1 MTKTY
6 ERQIDNE
13 VTALVAAVRRENHR
27 YLEGADVAVDVLM
40 VSDIDD
46 ESGEVL
52 AALKLHGYPAQ
63 ATIKIVGPA
72 QRALG
77 QGDALMTLDFVS
89 WRELPPA
96 ARRALIDHE
105 LTHLEVVCGKKGEI
119 KRDDS
124 GRPKLKMR
132 LHDYEI
138 GGFREVIERHG
149 KTAPEVITA
158 KACAENGQYFWDFD
172 APRLRAVG

>member
-6 ERQIDNE
+6 ERQIDND
-13 VTALVAAVRRENHR
+13 VTELVAAVREEHHR
-27 YLEGADVAVDVLM
+27 YLEGADVTVDVLM
-40 VSDIDD
+40 VSDIDE

-52 AALKLHGYPAQ
+52 PALTLHGYPAA

-77 QGDALMTLDFVS
+77 QADALMMIDVVS

-96 ARRALIDHE
+96 GRRALIDHE

-149 KTAPEVITA
+149 KAAPEVITA
-158 KACAENGQYFWDFD
+158 KSCTENGQYFWDFD
-172 APRLRAVG
+172 GPRLRAVG